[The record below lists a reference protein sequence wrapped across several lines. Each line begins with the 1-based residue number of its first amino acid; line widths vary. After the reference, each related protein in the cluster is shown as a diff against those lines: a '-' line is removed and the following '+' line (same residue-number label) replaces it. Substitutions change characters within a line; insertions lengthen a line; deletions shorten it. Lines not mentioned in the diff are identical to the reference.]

1 MTRLS
6 RATLEARLDLALAAL
21 KRAGEPVGG
30 IEVARDGT
38 VRILAS
44 APPTPQA
51 APDRGNSCDGKWG
64 GKRGAGR

>member
-44 APPTPQA
+44 ERRREHDGGVLTGGSIIPP
-51 APDRGNSCDGKWG
+51 CV
-64 GKRGAGR
+64 

>member
-44 APPTPQA
+44 GAAGPQA
-51 APDRGNSCDGKWG
+51 AKPAPDDPFDLVDM
-64 GKRGAGR
+64 GR

>member
-6 RATLEARLDLALAAL
+6 RATLEARLDLAIAAL

-44 APPTPQA
+44 GSQGPQDD
-51 APDRGNSCDGKWG
+51 PLGNWLAQHGNRDEGP
-64 GKRGAGR
+64 A

>member
-6 RATLEARLDLALAAL
+6 RATLEARLDLAIAAL

-44 APPTPQA
+44 GAQ
-51 APDRGNSCDGKWG
+51 PDKPSRQPEDPFDLVDM
-64 GKRGAGR
+64 GR

>member
-30 IEVARDGT
+30 IEVARDGQRRQEPDRVRNT
-38 VRILAS
+38 VRNILV
-44 APPTPQA
+44 PFPFRPA
-51 APDRGNSCDGKWG
+51 AMGTRL
-64 GKRGAGR
+64 